1 MCNIFS
7 LIFIKILNIN
17 VYILFDILILRDRKN
32 IALNIHRVDDRYI
45 LIAWLSFFFSL
56 FLSSI
61 SIEEALS
68 VSNIEY

>member
-32 IALNIHRVDDRYI
+32 IVLNIHRVDDRYI